1 MRIVQAAIVVALGMT
16 PAAEAATPCEELAA
30 LALPA
35 ATIDMAVRVPAG
47 DVTLPGGQ
55 GGEGQRFAALPAF
68 CRVAATLRP
77 TSDSDIKI
85 EVWLPSS
92 GWNGKLQAVG
102 NGGWAGSISYG
113 AMVTALKA
121 GYATTSTDTGH
132 TSPGGAFVHG
142 HPEKLADFSWRS
154 VHEMTVKAKAVID
167 AHYGQAPSRSYFN
180 GCSTGGKQGLI
191 EATRFP
197 ADYDGIVAGDPAN
210 LRAYR
215 NTWQVSVINQIQK
228 NPGGA
233 MAREELELL
242 HGAVMN
248 ACDAIDGV
256 KDGLLEDPKACS
268 FDPATLACTGGDASA
283 ACLTPAQVRSA
294 KILLSP
300 GTVGGK
306 AYHPGLERGSELGW
320 SLWTSAEPSSQQ
332 SEFFKYVV
340 YENPDFDWTAL
351 DPETALPL
359 AVEAAKADSAEAKD
373 LGPFIERGGK
383 IILYHGWA
391 DPTVAPQASINY
403 YTAAQASTPNAKD
416 SIRMFLVPGMG
427 HCRGGEGA
435 TDNFDAVAALDA
447 WVETGRAPTRVHAT
461 NVTNG
466 RVNRSRPLCP
476 YPQIA
481 TYTGT
486 GSTDEAANFVC
497 AALSP
502 SAAPVQRSGHPG
514 QSVPR

>member
-1 MRIVQAAIVVALGMT
+1 
-16 PAAEAATPCEELAA
+16 
-30 LALPA
+30 
-35 ATIDMAVRVPAG
+35 
-47 DVTLPGGQ
+47 
-55 GGEGQRFAALPAF
+55 
-68 CRVAATLRP
+68 
-77 TSDSDIKI
+77 
-85 EVWLPSS
+85 
-92 GWNGKLQAVG
+92 
-102 NGGWAGSISYG
+102 
-113 AMVTALKA
+113 
-121 GYATTSTDTGH
+121 
-132 TSPGGAFVHG
+132 
-142 HPEKLADFSWRS
+142 
-154 VHEMTVKAKAVID
+154 
-167 AHYGQAPSRSYFN
+167 
-180 GCSTGGKQGLI
+180 
-191 EATRFP
+191 
-197 ADYDGIVAGDPAN
+197 
-210 LRAYR
+210 
-215 NTWQVSVINQIQK
+215 
-228 NPGGA
+228 
-233 MAREELELL
+233 
-242 HGAVMN
+242 
-248 ACDAIDGV
+248 
-256 KDGLLEDPKACS
+256 
-268 FDPATLACTGGDASA
+268 
-283 ACLTPAQVRSA
+283 
-294 KILLSP
+294 
-300 GTVGGK
+300 
-306 AYHPGLERGSELGW
+306 LGW